1 MLRKRVLLPRQVGG
15 TRVHITPR
23 AMVTKSGIPC
33 AGNGLFLCQEVPRAG
48 LLLAEYTGD
57 IISIY
62 DADHLLAMVRSRRC
76 PGCCSI
82 YLYIVCHLQ
91 DKASHVIRI
100 GDSIWCFNSQTS
112 LKNPMQW
119 FVDQVSV
126 AGFANTKPKRSDCNA
141 RFVTVGDRVFLVS
154 TKPIRSGCEVFA
166 FYKRLDNKTVA

>member
-1 MLRKRVLLPRQVGG
+1 MQRRRN
-15 TRVHITPR
+15 
-23 AMVTKSGIPC
+23 AMSGIPC

-126 AGFANTKPKRSDCNA
+126 AGFANTKPIRHCGRPCFPGLHQTDPFWLRGF
-141 RFVTVGDRVFLVS
+141 RFLQ
-154 TKPIRSGCEVFA
+154 A
-166 FYKRLDNKTVA
+166 A